1 MFSVCPAESEEGGSP
16 ENVALFNFRR
26 ATTDDDDRHTSMCEK
41 GAICVGMRI
50 KVETGLSLV
59 VPTDPAAK
67 GSPGSGSGWIDEIRV
82 N

>member
-50 KVETGLSLV
+50 KEETLRWSYR
-59 VPTDPAAK
+59 PTLQQKDHQGVAV
-67 GSPGSGSGWIDEIRV
+67 GG
-82 N
+82 